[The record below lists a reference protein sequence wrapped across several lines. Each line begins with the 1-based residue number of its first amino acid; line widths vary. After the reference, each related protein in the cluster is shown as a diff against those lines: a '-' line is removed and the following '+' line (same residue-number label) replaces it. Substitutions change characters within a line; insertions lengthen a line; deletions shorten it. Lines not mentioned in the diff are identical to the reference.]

1 MKKKIAILGSTGSI
15 GKSLLKIVD
24 NNSDFEVVLLSA
36 NKNYK
41 ELIKQTKR
49 FKVKNIIISNNLSLK
64 KFKKINKNKNIKIFQ
79 NYENLNEVF

>member
-1 MKKKIAILGSTGSI
+1 MTLRLFS
-15 GKSLLKIVD
+15 
-24 NNSDFEVVLLSA
+24 SA

-79 NYENLNEVF
+79 NYENLKKYLNLK